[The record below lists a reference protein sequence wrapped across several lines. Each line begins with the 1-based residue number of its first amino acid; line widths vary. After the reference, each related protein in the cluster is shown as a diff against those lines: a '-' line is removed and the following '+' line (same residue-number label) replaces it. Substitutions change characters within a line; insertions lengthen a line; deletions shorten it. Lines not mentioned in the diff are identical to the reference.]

1 MSRRPGSLAELRT
14 QAIAGSDELISL
26 MGVGRTL
33 GIDVP
38 ADDDEIRKPLVRIGQ
53 FDIAGLSDD
62 AHRLA
67 SAHRVVAEQLHCLP
81 EQQVRLD
88 DGWSSASGDAA
99 IGHVLDHQRRIE
111 ADLGALRALSDSTNA
126 AATGID
132 RLLRTWYVTVARCSS
147 PLVAGVPSGEL
158 PTAILTGR
166 VPLTLVAADILSRV
180 HLFLSTAETTV
191 AALDDILHTLN
202 RATEG
207 LDGDAY
213 QTGDRG
219 RGRLDVNPA
228 KAQSTLIVIP
238 EAPAGEERPGAHA
251 PVGPGA
257 HAPAGPEAHARSGE
271 QPDHTG
277 ENPPRSGRQSES
289 VDVPLTLPRPDQPAT
304 STQGPQSVPGPPA
317 DQPPPGGD
325 GPRADQPLS
334 QVPESDSAAD
344 LALAGDQ

>member
-1 MSRRPGSLAELRT
+1 MNRGPDSLAELRA
-14 QAIAGSDELISL
+14 QAIAGSDELVSL

-38 ADDDEIRKPLVRIGQ
+38 ADDEIRKPLARIGQ

-67 SAHRVVAEQLHCLP
+67 VAYRVVADQLHCLP

-99 IGHVLDHQRRIE
+99 IGHVLDHQRRVE

-147 PLVAGVPSGEL
+147 PLVVGVPIGEL
-158 PTAILTGR
+158 PAAILTGR
-166 VPLTLVAADILSRV
+166 VPLALVAADILSRV
-180 HLFLSTAETTV
+180 HLFHSTAETTV

-207 LDGDAY
+207 LDGESY
-213 QTGDRG
+213 QTGDRN
-219 RGRLDVNPA
+219 RGRPDVNH
-228 KAQSTLIVIP
+228 AQSHSMSIVIP
-238 EAPAGEERPGAHA
+238 EAPADEERPD
-251 PVGPGA
+251 A
-257 HAPAGPEAHARSGE
+257 HAPAGPGAHVPAGA
-271 QPDHTG
+271 PPHDTG
-277 ENPPRSGRQSES
+277 ENSSRSERQSES
-289 VDVPLTLPRPDQPAT
+289 VDVPLTLSRPDQTAT
-304 STQGPQSVPGPPA
+304 STQDPPPGSGQRA
-317 DQPPPGGD
+317 DQPPPGEP
-325 GPRADQPLS
+325 GPRADRPPS
-334 QVPESDSAAD
+334 QVPDSESSAD